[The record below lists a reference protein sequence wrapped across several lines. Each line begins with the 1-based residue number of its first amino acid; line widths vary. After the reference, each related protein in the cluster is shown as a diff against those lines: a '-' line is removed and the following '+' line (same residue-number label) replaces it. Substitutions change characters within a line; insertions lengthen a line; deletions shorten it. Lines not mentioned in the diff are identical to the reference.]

1 MSKPSTPSRR
11 LRAEREFG
19 LLVGAIFALFGGWWL
34 YRGKF
39 HVTAEVFLAG
49 GALLVLLGALAPR
62 ALVWPHRL
70 WMGFAEKLG
79 AVMTVVILAIVYY
92 LVVTPIGVGKRL
104 FGWDPLARRAPAG
117 ASYWQ
122 PYSPRHHDPKHFEKM
137 F

>member
-1 MSKPSTPSRR
+1 MSAPSSPSRR
-11 LRAEREFG
+11 RRAEREFG
-19 LLVGAIFALFGGWWL
+19 LLVGAIFALLGAWWL

-39 HVTAEVFLAG
+39 HGTAEAFLTV
-49 GALLVLLGALAPR
+49 GALLVLLGALLPG
-62 ALVWPHRL
+62 ALVWPRRL

-79 AVMTVVILAIVYY
+79 AVMTVLILSIVYY

-104 FGWDPLARRAPAG
+104 LGWDPLARRAPAG

-122 PYSPRHHDPKHFEKM
+122 PYSPRQRDPTHFEKM